1 VNDITLN
8 KEIFKKDSADI
19 LNLIKEGDLGL
30 AKKSFEVYK
39 DKYDKIINK
48 PSSEFYCCVSF
59 YKSVEEF
66 LFDDFAKEKGITS
79 INEIEEN
86 FREDILNIK

>member
-1 VNDITLN
+1 MNKNILD
-8 KEIFKKDSADI
+8 KEIFKKESADI
-19 LNLIKEGDLGL
+19 LNLIKKGDLGL

-39 DKYDKIINK
+39 DKYEKIINN
-48 PSSEFYCCVSF
+48 PSSEFYCCVPF

-86 FREDILNIK
+86 FKEDVLNIK